1 MRKQSVLSRLM
12 GYKDAPI
19 ILLDEAT
26 AGEKSD
32 LKPGRNFQLLFS
44 K

>member
-1 MRKQSVLSRLM
+1 MKKQSVLSRLV

-26 AGEKSD
+26 ASPDGIF
-32 LKPGRNFQLLFS
+32 NCFFQGNVI
-44 K
+44 